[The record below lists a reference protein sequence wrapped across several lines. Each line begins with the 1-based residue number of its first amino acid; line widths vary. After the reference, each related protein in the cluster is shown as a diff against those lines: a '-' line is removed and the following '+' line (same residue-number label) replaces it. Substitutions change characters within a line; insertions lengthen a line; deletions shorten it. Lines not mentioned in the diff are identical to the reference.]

1 MSPKAIKKYLDKYI
15 EGQEEA
21 KIAAAVMMYNHMRGI
36 KENGIFVGPSGCG
49 KTEIFRVL
57 ADLFPRKIY
66 IYDASS
72 ITNDGWSGT
81 KKFNSVFYE
90 LYEMGYAQAEIENM
104 LIVFDEFD
112 KLCTPI
118 YSSQGENVHA
128 SIQNEFLTMIEGSIV
143 PIDKE
148 NEYPPV
154 HTSKISF
161 AFCGAFEDLFQKR
174 RQEKKKIGTIGFSAG
189 NDQDPDRPITMEE
202 LVKYG
207 MRTEFAGR
215 IHTLVEL
222 FALNREQVRNLLLDP
237 VKSPFVKLAEMYKC
251 DIMPKKEF
259 IEELI
264 DASQDDLRGVRAL
277 NSMIRAEINKE
288 IFASGRSDKLSIELW
303 EGKFEKKY
311 CFTHK

>member
-1 MSPKAIKKYLDKYI
+1 
-15 EGQEEA
+15 
-21 KIAAAVMMYNHMRGI
+21 
-36 KENGIFVGPSGCG
+36 
-49 KTEIFRVL
+49 
-57 ADLFPRKIY
+57 
-66 IYDASS
+66 
-72 ITNDGWSGT
+72 
-81 KKFNSVFYE
+81 
-90 LYEMGYAQAEIENM
+90 
-104 LIVFDEFD
+104 
-112 KLCTPI
+112 
-118 YSSQGENVHA
+118 
-128 SIQNEFLTMIEGSIV
+128 
-143 PIDKE
+143 
-148 NEYPPV
+148 
-154 HTSKISF
+154 
-161 AFCGAFEDLFQKR
+161 
-174 RQEKKKIGTIGFSAG
+174 
-189 NDQDPDRPITMEE
+189 
-202 LVKYG
+202 